1 MDDFRLTIEKTQGF
15 KIVNPLCP
23 HLRESYT
30 CQEPPPYPKKTWPF
44 STMIGTTR
52 FPLENSS
59 IRFIALP
66 SFKTS

>member
-1 MDDFRLTIEKTQGF
+1 
-15 KIVNPLCP
+15 
-23 HLRESYT
+23 
-30 CQEPPPYPKKTWPF
+30 
-44 STMIGTTR
+44 MIGTTR